1 MMERTQD
8 PGLAVVT
15 MTLYYFL
22 VVITSLPP
30 LHLGF
35 TFDF

>member
-1 MMERTQD
+1 MMEQTQD

-22 VVITSLPP
+22 VVITSPPP